1 MANPTDEDL
10 EAALARFDD
19 RLARLHAALPAN
31 TALIVLTGHADPR
44 PMLKLAERHRKFDT
58 AFRAA
63 NNDASAILAEDRWL
77 SEDDRALEAA
87 VADARE
93 GMSFFC
99 VK

>member
-1 MANPTDEDL
+1 MSDPSEEDL
-10 EAALARFDD
+10 SAALQRFDD
-19 RLARLHAALPAN
+19 RLNRLHAALPAN

-44 PMLKLAERHRKFDT
+44 PMLHLAERQRKFET

-63 NNDASAILAEDRWL
+63 GNADAIPTEEKWLA
-77 SEDDRALEAA
+77 EDDRALEAA